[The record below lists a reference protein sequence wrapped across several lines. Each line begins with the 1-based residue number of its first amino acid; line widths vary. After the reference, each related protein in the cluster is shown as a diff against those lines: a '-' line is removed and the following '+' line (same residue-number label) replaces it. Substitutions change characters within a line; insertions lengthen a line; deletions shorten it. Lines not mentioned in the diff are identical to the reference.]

1 MKNKRLSSLAKALR
15 KNQTEAERLLWGFL
29 KAKQIYG
36 LKFKRQAPIGNYIAD
51 FVCFDARL
59 IVEVDGGQ
67 HSSETSKDFERT
79 GWLQSQGFKV
89 LRFWN
94 NDVLGNINAVMTVI
108 WENAVGA
115 APNNS
120 EEIKTENKD
129 NAPPYDI

>member
-15 KNQTEAERLLWGFL
+15 KNQTEAEMRLWCFL
-29 KAKQIYG
+29 KAKQVGG

-59 IVEVDGGQ
+59 IIEIDGGQ

-79 GWLQSQGFKV
+79 MWLQSQGFKV

-94 NDVLGNINAVMTVI
+94 NDVLGNTDAVMTMI
-108 WENAVGA
+108 WENAAGT
-115 APNNS
+115 APDNS
-120 EEIKTENKD
+120 EEI
-129 NAPPYDI
+129 